1 MAQLTP
7 FQLDNIQYRLSEK
20 VGGRGDG
27 TLLFEKRKSGSI
39 EAYYKYKHQGKEAK
53 VKIGLYK
60 ATKNRHGYKLG
71 ECRAKAR
78 KLSDLRKESGG
89 DLKGHLA
96 TQERKQ
102 KQERLEEKQRLEA
115 EALKGSFSELVSAY
129 VEDQE
134 RQGKSSAHQTR
145 QALER
150 NVIKAYPQ
158 IAIKKAK
165 DVTPDDIVVI
175 LAAIH
180 NRGSEAESVRVRAI
194 ISACFSFGM
203 KGDFDPTRVGKK
215 RFYIQYNP
223 VAATKK
229 NTHAVGVGER
239 VLSHKEVKRLWNNIF
254 NVHRVGV
261 VMGCFIRF
269 MVATGGQRPLQLAR
283 ARWEDYDFTRNCV
296 TLTDQ
301 KGKKGTIKIHV
312 VPLTARA
319 LSILEE
325 VRPLTGHYLWP
336 FCSGVRSRKAA
347 TKGQL
352 TPYSEDSF
360 KNGFRRYN
368 NMLKEQAEAEGRPVP
383 EWFTARDIRRTIK
396 NILIDAG
403 VSREQRNL
411 LQSHGQTGVDI
422 KHYDR
427 HEHLPEKRKSMR
439 SYDAFL
445 GKILDGSE
453 TTLINLD
460 EYRHV
465 KEEQMGYES

>member
-7 FQLDNIQYRLSEK
+7 FQLDNIKYRLSEK

-27 TLLFEKRKSGSI
+27 TLLFEKRSSGAV
-39 EAYYKYKHQGKEAK
+39 EAYFKYKHQGKEIK
-53 VKIGLYK
+53 VKIGRYK
-60 ATKNRHGYKLG
+60 TTRDSHGYKLS
-71 ECRAKAR
+71 ECRVKAR
-78 KLSDLRKESGG
+78 ELSDLKREAGG
-89 DLKGHLA
+89 DLKAHLEA
-96 TQERKQ
+96 LGRKREQEL
-102 KQERLEEKQRLEA
+102 LEEKQRLEA
-115 EALKGSFSELVSAY
+115 EALKGSFTELINAY

-165 DVTPDDIVVI
+165 DVTPHEIVLI

-194 ISACFSFGM
+194 LSACFSFGM
-203 KGDFDPTRVGKK
+203 KGDYDPTRVGEK
-215 RFYIQYNP
+215 RFYIQHNP

-229 NTHAVGVGER
+229 NTHAVKVGER
-239 VLSHKEVKRLWNNIF
+239 VLSHREVKLLWDNIID
-254 NVHRVGV
+254 VHRVGV

-296 TLTDQ
+296 TLKDQ
-301 KGKKGTIKIHV
+301 KGKKGTVKIHV

-325 VRPLTGHYLWP
+325 VKPITGNYPWP

-352 TPYSEDSF
+352 APYGEGSF
-360 KNGFRRYN
+360 KNGFSRYN
-368 NMLKEQAEAEGRPVP
+368 KMLIEQAKEEDRPIP

-411 LQSHGQTGVDI
+411 LQSHAQTGVDI

-427 HEHLPEKRKSMR
+427 HEHLPEKRESIR
-439 SYDAFL
+439 RYDAL
-445 GKILDGSE
+445 LDKILTGVE
-453 TTLINLD
+453 TTLVNLD
-460 EYRHV
+460 DYS
-465 KEEQMGYES
+465 QTGGG